1 MRTNLI
7 HISAAA
13 LVSLSF
19 GACSPVVLQEDTESS
34 SGTDSASGTAGEE
47 TDGASTGASGDSE
60 GSEGTVPGACIDLV
74 PRVKGVLENN
84 CAKCHGPG
92 GTGQGGIDY
101 ILNLEEL
108 IAQNKV
114 VPGDAA
120 TSRIYARMV
129 AEMNPMPPPTEEQ
142 RPTQL
147 DQDIVE
153 AWINQCAGV
162 QSCADQKF
170 ISRDEVLLKINQDLG
185 SVNLEAKPF
194 TRYFTFVHLHNA
206 GFCSAEIDV
215 YREALAKLVNSLSLG
230 TQIKA
235 PVAIDDQKLI
245 YRIDIGDY
253 EWQRGEGEF
262 VKLSEPT
269 VYFRDGDN
277 ENVSPEEQKELD
289 KQFTDVWEM
298 MVDQNPYAVEYIGDV
313 ATSIKDE
320 TKTNFPI
327 LQGDAFIDVSSRSPL
342 YYDILN
348 IPRRSAKLR
357 AQDPE
362 CGAAGTPDECLET
375 QLAVEV
381 LKNIE
386 EEFLNNDDVVGRAGF
401 KKSDVSDFNRVV
413 ERHLFKNA
421 NNRTFWISY
430 DFAGQSGK
438 QNITVNPLDFD
449 FDGGEIIFTLPNGLQ
464 GYMLTDAAGTRLNE
478 GPLNIVQD
486 ESQKDFIVRNGVS
499 CMGCHSAGMIKVQ
512 DDIRYALDENMSET
526 AFDAIERDKIRD
538 LYPRREEFD
547 GLVAE
552 DIRRF
557 NDSLAL
563 AGVTVGSEK
572 EPVVTSF
579 LAFDENV
586 TLRRAGAEYD
596 LTEKDMVQ
604 AVGKLGDDLNDLAEG
619 NTIQR
624 RDFTNNFPAGVC
636 ILNIGCSRFCPG
648 EGENAADRACT
659 DIDIDGDGEIDKL

>member
-1 MRTNLI
+1 MRTSFI
-7 HISAAA
+7 PISAA
-13 LVSLSF
+13 VISLSL
-19 GACSPVVLQEDTESS
+19 GACSPVVLPEDTESGS
-34 SGTDSASGTAGEE
+34 SGTDAAGSGDSGGEE
-47 TDGASTGASGDSE
+47 TDGATGGAEGGNE
-60 GSEGTVPGACIDLV
+60 GSVPAACVDLV
-74 PRVKGVLENN
+74 PRVKGILETN
-84 CAKCHGPG
+84 CAKCHGAG
-92 GTGQGGIDY
+92 SAAQGGIDY
-101 ILNLEEL
+101 ILDLQEL
-108 IAQNKV
+108 ITQNKV
-114 VPGDAA
+114 VPGDSA
-120 TSRIYARMV
+120 TSRIYARMT
-129 AEMNPMPPPTEEQ
+129 AAMNPMPPAAETQ
-142 RPTQL
+142 RPSPL
-147 DQDIVE
+147 DSDIVA
-153 AWINQCAGV
+153 AWIDQCAGV
-162 QSCADQKF
+162 QSCAEQAF

-185 SVNLEAKPF
+185 SVNLEALPF

-206 GFCSAEIDV
+206 GFCEAEIEV
-215 YREALAKLVNSLSLG
+215 FRAALSKLVNSLSLG
-230 TQIKA
+230 TQIKP
-235 PVAIDDQKLI
+235 PVAIDDERLI

-262 VKLSEPT
+262 VQLSEPT
-269 VYFRDGDN
+269 VYFRDGNLEAISQD
-277 ENVSPEEQKELD
+277 EQRELN
-289 KQFTDVWEM
+289 KKFSDVWEM

-313 ATSIKDE
+313 ATSIKNQ
-320 TKTNFPI
+320 TRTNFPI

-357 AQDPE
+357 AGDSD
-362 CGAAGTPDECLET
+362 CGALGTDDECLET
-375 QLAVEV
+375 QLGVEV

-464 GYMLTDAAGTRLNE
+464 GYMLTNAAGDRLNE

-486 ESQKDFIVRNGVS
+486 ESQRDFIVRNGVS

-526 AFDAIERDKIRD
+526 AFDALERDKIRD
-538 LYPRREEFD
+538 LYPRREDFD
-547 GLVAE
+547 GLVTE

-557 NDSLAL
+557 NDSLIL
-563 AGVTVGSEK
+563 AGVEVGTEK
-572 EPVVTSF
+572 EPVITSF

-596 LTEKDMVQ
+596 LTEKDMIQ

-624 RDFTNNFPAGVC
+624 RDFTNNFPSGVC

-648 EGENAADRACT
+648 EGASPAERACT